1 MRVFDR
7 VSTSRCCGSMALRLP
22 QLSSVSLLR
31 AVALRSQAK
40 QSTEATSK
48 WLTRRFSESDC
59 VTMVGVVARG
69 VARELRLKSQ
79 TVFGEQKVGSNR
91 SRCRRSEADWLAG
104 GDWGS
109 AGAGQCLGGL
119 VPLLCAPKRRLP
131 MMKLCSRVMSARR
144 ESSNYRRA
152 AVQLPYLR

>member
-1 MRVFDR
+1 
-7 VSTSRCCGSMALRLP
+7 MALRLP

-79 TVFGEQKVGSNR
+79 QTVFGEQKVGSNR

-119 VPLLCAPKRRLP
+119 VPLLCAPKRRLANDEVVLTSHVSSTRELELP
-131 MMKLCSRVMSARR
+131 QSRSPASIPEVM
-144 ESSNYRRA
+144 
-152 AVQLPYLR
+152 